1 MMKRY
6 SVNLGEVPPMK
17 KLLDILFVFLL
28 LFLCA
33 CGPTGSAV
41 DGGTTSNPAEATA
54 ALQTEV
60 ARIVGAT
67 QAAQTQMAGMAAATA
82 AVETEIANAVASTL
96 TAVVTDTPEFT
107 LTPSLTS
114 TPLST
119 ATMTLTPTP
128 NYPRV
133 TVSANTN
140 CRSGPGLAYE
150 ILGSFKAGET
160 AEVVG
165 RDFNQGYWVIRLPSE
180 PIIICWI
187 WRYSATPMGET
198 ISVPIF
204 TPQPTPT
211 EIIGFSLT
219 YEGFTSCSGLYYIK
233 FKIEN
238 NSNETWE
245 SNQVNATDRT
255 TNVTTTINRDHF
267 SNYDGCNLIGNDTN
281 LDPGE
286 VGITTSNG
294 FTSNPTG
301 HDFKATI
308 QVCSLEGQS
317 GTCATKTITFTP

>member
-1 MMKRY
+1 
-6 SVNLGEVPPMK
+6 MK
-17 KLLDILFVFLL
+17 KAFDVLIVCLL

-33 CGPTGSAV
+33 CGAPGSAV
-41 DGGTTSNPAEATA
+41 NSGTDSNLAEATA

-60 ARIVGAT
+60 ARIVAAT
-67 QAAQTQMAGMAAATA
+67 QAAQTQLAGMATATA

-96 TAVVTDTPEFT
+96 TAVITDTPEFT
-107 LTPSLTS
+107 STPTVTS
-114 TPLST
+114 TSLST
-119 ATMTLTPTP
+119 PTITRTPTP
-128 NYPRV
+128 NFPRV

-140 CRSGPGLAYE
+140 CRSGPGLSYP

-165 RDFNQGYWVIRLPSE
+165 QDFNQGYWVIRLPSE
-180 PIIICWI
+180 PLIICWI
-187 WRYSATPMGET
+187 WRHSATPMGQT
-198 ISVPIF
+198 TSVPVF

-211 EIIGFSLT
+211 EIVGFILT
-219 YEGFTSCSGLYYIK
+219 YEGFTSCSGLYYVK

-238 NSNETWE
+238 NSNQTWE

-255 TNVTTTINRDHF
+255 TNVTTTINRDTF

-281 LDPGE
+281 LEPGE
-286 VGITTSNG
+286 VGITTSNS
-294 FTSNPTG
+294 FAANPSG

-308 QVCSLEGQS
+308 QACSLEGQS